1 MKNTSFTKDQKINIF
16 SFCLIELC
24 FLVAGLPWVFS
35 AFEKPGFTELTF
47 TPVRYK
53 SSLDKQSIDI
63 FSDSRKLLSSIYIGW
78 PIINFTINSDST
90 NLAVSAFNPWETLRI
105 YDLKTKE
112 VQTALKLPVPSSFL
126 VFSSDNKYLAVA
138 EEHNPEVFLI
148 ETKTGGKQSLTLPVQ
163 PLSLLAGGI
172 PNELLIRAEQE
183 ILRIQIEPLK
193 ILERNAKFE
202 FGDEKMFLDPV
213 ETCFVHGVPHP
224 VFSQK
229 EEAMSEEGLTG
240 FLFQPK

>member
-16 SFCLIELC
+16 SFGLIALC
-24 FLVAGLPWVFS
+24 FLVAGLPWFFS
-35 AFEKPGFTELTF
+35 AYEKPGFTEFTF

-105 YDLKTKE
+105 YDLKTQE
-112 VQTALKLPVPSSFL
+112 VQTALKLPVPPSFL

-148 ETKTGGKQSLTLPVQ
+148 ETKTGEKQSLTLPVQ

-213 ETCFVHGVPHP
+213 EICFVHGVPHP
-224 VFSQK
+224 LFS
-229 EEAMSEEGLTG
+229 
-240 FLFQPK
+240 